1 MRLHGVVFSRF
12 FRAVFCLAL
21 GVLSAGLAAVDAAPA
36 AAATAPAF
44 RVVPG
49 EVSIS
54 QRVDYVL
61 GDPKRPFV
69 DADAYRAQMALKV
82 VAPGSCA
89 LLGVE
94 DYVLDAVV
102 TDAGDALVATLPSGL
117 QPFPDRGLNP
127 DQAQI
132 ILRPGLPL
140 SAHAYRGLRTVS
152 GHMVVV
158 WSTTRP
164 ETWTVTMAKIKAGPV
179 TIPGHPEL
187 TLSLGESR
195 PNALETV
202 FLASTA
208 ASIAVVQ
215 MEAHDGKGQQ
225 ILGNGQRSERRE
237 TQHPQANARKNQT
250 GDNVLIFPKRLPADA
265 TIDVVYQAAPQR
277 TRVDFTIHAVD
288 FGVELPALPTIRG
301 SLAHG
306 ADEL

>member
-1 MRLHGVVFSRF
+1 MRVHHGIFFRF
-12 FRAVFCLAL
+12 FPAFIGLASSVIPA
-21 GVLSAGLAAVDAAPA
+21 GLSAADATAPA
-36 AAATAPAF
+36 AAAAPAF
-44 RVVPG
+44 RVIPG
-49 EVSIS
+49 EISIS

-69 DADAYRAQMALKV
+69 DADAYRAQMALEI

-102 TDAGDALVATLPSGL
+102 TDAGDALIATLPSGL
-117 QPFPDRGLNP
+117 QPCTDRGLNIN
-127 DQAQI
+127 QAQI
-132 ILRPGLPL
+132 VLHPGLPL
-140 SAHAYRGLRTVS
+140 AAHAYRGLRTVS
-152 GHMVVV
+152 GHFTVV
-158 WSTTRP
+158 WSTSMP
-164 ETWTVTMAKIKAGPV
+164 ETWTMTMAKIKAGPV

-195 PNALETV
+195 PNQLETV

-215 MEAHDGKGQQ
+215 LQARDGKGQQ
-225 ILGNGQRSERRE
+225 IVGNGQRSERRE
-237 TQHPQANARKNQT
+237 TQHPQANGRKNQS
-250 GDNVLIFPKRLPADA
+250 GDNVLIFPRKLPADA
-265 TIDVVYQAAPQR
+265 TIDVLYQAAPQR
-277 TRVDFTIHAVD
+277 TRVDFTINAVD